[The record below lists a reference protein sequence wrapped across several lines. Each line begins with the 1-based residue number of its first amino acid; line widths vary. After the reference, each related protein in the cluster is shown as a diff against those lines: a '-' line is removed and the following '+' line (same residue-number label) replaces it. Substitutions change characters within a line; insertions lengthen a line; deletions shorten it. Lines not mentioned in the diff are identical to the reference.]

1 MKEAEMKKI
10 AAWMHEAL
18 EGREKPEV
26 LAKIRG
32 EVAELNKRFPL
43 P

>member
-1 MKEAEMKKI
+1 MKQI
-10 AAWMHEAL
+10 ASWMHEAL

-26 LAKIRG
+26 LARIRA
-32 EVAELNKRFPL
+32 EVVEINKRFPL